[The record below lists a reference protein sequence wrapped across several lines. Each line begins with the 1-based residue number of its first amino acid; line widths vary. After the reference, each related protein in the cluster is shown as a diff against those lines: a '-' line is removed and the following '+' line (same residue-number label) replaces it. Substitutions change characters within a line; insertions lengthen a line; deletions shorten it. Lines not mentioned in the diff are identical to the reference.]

1 MSEQVSKKISESV
14 LGKRILVGISGGIAA
29 YKTPHFVRLL
39 RLAGAE
45 VQVVMTASAR
55 QFVTATTLQA
65 VSGNPVRDTL
75 WDPAAEAQMG
85 HIELARWADL
95 ILVAPTTADRL
106 SRMATGHADD
116 LLGAICLAT
125 RAPIVIAPAMNQV
138 MWEAPATQRNLAL
151 LQGDGVTVVGPG
163 SGEQAC
169 GEVGPGRMSEP
180 EDLLAA
186 AAGVLAD
193 KSRRAGILEVDLGS
207 AAEGTPKGEPE
218 SGTGTIRG
226 SLKGLHVVITAGPT
240 REAIDPVRYISN
252 HSSGKQGYAMATAA
266 VEAGARVT
274 LISGPVTEPA
284 PMDVTLV
291 PVESAQ
297 QMFDAS
303 HIAARNCDL
312 FIAVAAVADY
322 RPATM
327 ALQKIKKAAPAGAN
341 GMHLDLVENP
351 DIVASIASL
360 PDRPV
365 VVGFAAETNDPLSH
379 ARQKLARKGL
389 DAILVNDVSRP
400 DIGFGTEHNAAT
412 LIWADGEEILPKQD
426 KLSLAR
432 AVIDRLTVLF
442 VRQLAHTNP
451 ENVAN

>member
-1 MSEQVSKKISESV
+1 
-14 LGKRILVGISGGIAA
+14 
-29 YKTPHFVRLL
+29 
-39 RLAGAE
+39 
-45 VQVVMTASAR
+45 
-55 QFVTATTLQA
+55 
-65 VSGNPVRDTL
+65 
-75 WDPAAEAQMG
+75 
-85 HIELARWADL
+85 
-95 ILVAPTTADRL
+95 
-106 SRMATGHADD
+106 MATGHADD

-163 SGEQAC
+163 NGEQAC

-186 AAGVLAD
+186 AAAVLAD
-193 KSRRAGILEVDLGS
+193 KSRRAGILEVDLGNV
-207 AAEGTPKGEPE
+207 AEGAPEDEVE
-218 SGTGTIRG
+218 SGTSATPG
-226 SLKGLHVVITAGPT
+226 SLEGLHVVITAGPT

-284 PMDVTLV
+284 PTDVTLV

-297 QMFDAS
+297 QMFEAS
-303 HIAARNCDL
+303 QIAARGCDL

-327 ALQKIKKAAPAGAN
+327 ALQKIKKVAPTGAN

-351 DIVASIASL
+351 DIVASIASM

-400 DIGFGTEHNAAT
+400 DIGFGSEHNAVT